1 MKLPIETS
9 LLVLGFAGRQALGRV
24 LVANRRLSGIVNRHR
39 KTLNLP
45 DIPIPPRLSTSLNLL
60 AFLAVVTLL
69 LLLPIGI
76 VQARLSTESRLRAT
90 EGSVSH
96 RESELDPFE
105 WHLVLWTNL
114 FLAMLAL
121 ADAVK
126 TLRMDRRIADKYTAA
141 NSGPRRSSILKEHQ
155 ELRKDVIG
163 ASIAAFTLA
172 GLYGSAALEA
182 KEPPRPNEVKSAIL
196 RQLAFDE

>member
-1 MKLPIETS
+1 MW
-9 LLVLGFAGRQALGRV
+9 LL
-24 LVANRRLSGIVNRHR
+24 
-39 KTLNLP
+39 
-45 DIPIPPRLSTSLNLL
+45 
-60 AFLAVVTLL
+60 
-69 LLLPIGI
+69 GI

-172 GLYGSAALEA
+172 GLYGSAALYGTTFQLF
-182 KEPPRPNEVKSAIL
+182 SAVQTLFTVLVLTSFYINFVL
-196 RQLAFDE
+196 LVRVGCMLCFDFDDDYDYDLIGDFRACLDL